1 MKLFDMNPV
10 DGCNISH
17 KKFFAGKYANFQ
29 HEYNQLIINIIQPN
43 THSPCAFHRP
53 TAMLSRPFHGSFGL

>member
-53 TAMLSRPFHGSFGL
+53 TAMPSRPFHGSFGL